1 MEACAV
7 ICWKATIMLPG
18 ANPLSSRAQNCHF
31 CALLAFGTPFFW
43 VFEHKIGVFVSEW
56 AIFPLFSA
64 LQSTKS
70 AFLCSSYRRRLRG
83 CWPGGGKCGLWEE
96 KSAHILGLRAF
107 TNLSCCSECRSARSA
122 ILPGAPLYPEC
133 LPTTCWPGYEG
144 PGNKEPG
151 SEEPGYE
158 SRGTKGRRVYRR
170 QRLRKCWCIVVSWLS
185 SGWKA
190 VTRWLPCCAATIFP
204 STVASTFTPSPTSL
218 M

>member
-1 MEACAV
+1 
-7 ICWKATIMLPG
+7 MLPG
-18 ANPLSSRAQNCHF
+18 ANPLSSRAQNRHF
-31 CALLAFGTPFFW
+31 CALLPFGTPVFW
-43 VFEHKIGVFVSEW
+43 LFEHKIGVFVSEW

-83 CWPGGGKCGLWEE
+83 CWPGGGKCGLGEE
-96 KSAHILGLRAF
+96 KSAQVLGLRAF
-107 TNLSCCSECRSARSA
+107 TNLSCCSECRSTRSA
-122 ILPGAPLYPEC
+122 ILLGAPLYLEC
-133 LPTTCWPGYEG
+133 LPTTCWPGNEEPGHEG
-144 PGNKEPG
+144 PGN
-151 SEEPGYE
+151 E
-158 SRGTKGRRVYRR
+158 SRGTKGLGTKGRRVYRL

-190 VTRWLPCCAATIFP
+190 VTSWLPCCAATIFP